1 MKKYILLFF
10 FTLIHLLPKHA
21 FSSYELIGY
30 ELGSSPK
37 PFTEEEKLLNKIE
50 AIQEKLDELVSE
62 NELSQSLALT
72 ASGVLATFAF
82 GIFRMISF
90 AQSDTKEPIYNWELD
105 DEWKTMRTFIFN
117 DTILAALGIGGAIGY
132 SNYTDEKLPSL
143 SAKDSLK
150 VGIET
155 FITGFGLSLLLSG
168 TSYMFHE
175 TDNKGF
181 FYAVRAAF
189 HGLTNLLTAI
199 RMCHYINQ
207 ARQDRQ
213 DEIFDLKIQLKKAR
227 NKLAQLR
234 GDIAPDDI

>member
-1 MKKYILLFF
+1 MNESTSQYQTFTLLNCFITLASLKSRQNFHQLIMLHNTNTMKKYILLFF

-105 DEWKTMRTFIFN
+105 DE
-117 DTILAALGIGGAIGY
+117 
-132 SNYTDEKLPSL
+132 
-143 SAKDSLK
+143 
-150 VGIET
+150 
-155 FITGFGLSLLLSG
+155 
-168 TSYMFHE
+168 
-175 TDNKGF
+175 
-181 FYAVRAAF
+181 
-189 HGLTNLLTAI
+189 
-199 RMCHYINQ
+199 
-207 ARQDRQ
+207 
-213 DEIFDLKIQLKKAR
+213 
-227 NKLAQLR
+227 
-234 GDIAPDDI
+234 